1 MSAAGPPQ
9 RAHRAPSGGSAAAKP
24 HARGDPASPTG
35 RAPLAPLSRRIGA
48 LLYEALLFVAIAFV
62 AGFVLLPFVSPTRV
76 QPALNVP
83 TTGARVAMFIAL
95 FALFAA
101 YYGWTWSRGRRT
113 LPQKTWRLRIVDARG
128 GPLTPRRALVR
139 YAAAWIAPALAL
151 ADYAVMHGTP
161 HARAL
166 LLIALAGYAFAIV
179 DRDHQF
185 LHDRL
190 AGTFVV
196 RD

>member
-1 MSAAGPPQ
+1 MSRPAAPAGAPASVDAAG
-9 RAHRAPSGGSAAAKP
+9 A
-24 HARGDPASPTG
+24 G

-48 LLYEALLFVAIAFV
+48 LFYEALLFVAIAFV
-62 AGFVLLPFVSPTRV
+62 AGFVFLPFVSPTRV

-83 TTGARVAMFIAL
+83 GTVARVTMFVAL
-95 FALFAA
+95 FVLFAG

-113 LPQKTWRLRIVDARG
+113 LPQKTWRLRIVDAHG
-128 GPLTPRRALVR
+128 APIAPRRALVR

-151 ADYAVMHGTP
+151 AGYAIMHGTP
-161 HARAL
+161 HARTL
-166 LLIALAGYAFAIV
+166 LLIALAGYVFAIV

-190 AGTFVV
+190 AGTYVV